1 PLFGS
6 CGWSAL
12 DAPALLIPRR
22 GFLPPGDE
30 RVRGT
35 VRAMERLRHGG
46 FVRRYTP
53 DGDGDDAEGAFVSC
67 SLWYA
72 DALAATGRTGQA
84 REAVERVLGSR
95 NDVGLL
101 AEQSDPGTG
110 RQLGNAPQA
119 FSHLALVNTAFA
131 LSPAPHPAPRTG
143 PAPAGP

>member
-1 PLFGS
+1 
-6 CGWSAL
+6 
-12 DAPALLIPRR
+12 
-22 GFLPPGDE
+22 PPGDE

-84 REAVERVLGSR
+84 REAFERVLGIR

-101 AEQSDPGTG
+101 AEQWDPGAGPALAG
-110 RQLGNAPQA
+110 RAGRDRVPHGQA
-119 FSHLALVNTAFA
+119 RATRPL
-131 LSPAPHPAPRTG
+131 PGRAPRPG
-143 PAPAGP
+143 NRAG